1 MPRFC
6 EGNKM
11 RRIGIDVGGTFTDF
25 VVQNTE
31 DGTVQY
37 FKLSSTP
44 SDPSIAILDGL
55 QTIVSEFGFQANDVE
70 YIGHGTTVATNM
82 IIEER
87 GAATGLLVTRGF
99 RDVLAIGR
107 QNRPSL
113 YDTAPGKT
121 NPLVERYRRLEVDE
135 RLSATGDTISNLDE
149 NQLRLQIKCLAE
161 SGVEAIAICFLHS
174 YRNPDH
180 ERRALSVVKELMPQA
195 YVSVSSEVLPE
206 FREYER
212 TSTTVLNAYV
222 GPKMDRYLSHLNGGI
237 SSIGIPVEP
246 MTIHSN
252 GGVLSLESVRRY
264 PVATCL
270 SGPAAGVIGSA
281 MVGSRAGMPNLVTFD
296 VGGTSTDVALI
307 LGGKPMFTSGRMVA
321 DHPVKLPM
329 VDIHVIGAGGGSIAS
344 VDDASALKVG
354 PRSAGAAPGPAAY
367 DRGGVVPTITDANI
381 ALKRLDPVALLRGR
395 MPINRELAMKA
406 IKENV
411 ADRLELSVEEAA
423 YGILQV
429 AIANMSRAIRAVTTE
444 RGYDLDDLTLF
455 AYGGAGPLHATE
467 VARECGIKRVLIPQE
482 PGTMCARGALMSD
495 VSLDFVRTCLLAAS
509 AQNWGEI
516 WKLLHGLQRQ
526 GAEWLDGEK
535 VADENRRYN
544 LAVDAHYRGQNY
556 EITLPVSGLEQSL
569 DEFLENFAEAHKVE
583 YGYDIPGRDVEIVN
597 CRVQA
602 VGVTSKFEPAPH
614 QGGSSVEA
622 AQIDSRPVFFG
633 TDGWL
638 ETPVFDRSALP
649 VGIAVAGP
657 AIIDE
662 MSSTTVVLPGQ
673 EATIDVAGNII
684 VQA

>member
-1 MPRFC
+1 
-6 EGNKM
+6 M

-25 VVQNTE
+25 VVQNTT
-31 DGTVQY
+31 DGSVQF

-44 SDPSIAILDGL
+44 ADPSEAILDGL
-55 QTIVSEFGFQANDVE
+55 QRIVDEFAFPASDVD

-87 GAATGLLVTRGF
+87 GARTGLLTTRGF

-113 YDTAPGKT
+113 YDTSVSKT
-121 NPLVERYRRLEVDE
+121 PPLVERFRRLEVDE
-135 RLSATGDTISNLDE
+135 RLSATGQETLALSE
-149 NQLRLQIKCLAE
+149 NQLREQIATLNA

-174 YRNPDH
+174 YRNPEH
-180 ERRALSVVKELMPQA
+180 EERALAIVRDAMPDV
-195 YVSVSSEVLPE
+195 YVSISSKVLPE

-222 GPKMDRYLSHLNGGI
+222 GPKMDRYLSRLSGGI
-237 SSIGIPVEP
+237 ADIGTQVEP

-252 GGVLSLESVRRY
+252 GGVLSLDSVRRL

-270 SGPAAGVIGSA
+270 SGPAAGVVGSA
-281 MVGSRAGMPNLVTFD
+281 NVGTRAGMSNLVTFD

-307 LGGKPMFTSGRMVA
+307 LGGRPLFTSGRMVA

-354 PRSAGAAPGPAAY
+354 PRSAGAVPGPAAY
-367 DRGGVVPTITDANI
+367 DRGGTMPTLTDANI
-381 ALKRLDPVALLRGR
+381 ALNRLDPVALLRGR
-395 MPINRELAMKA
+395 MPINRQLALEA
-406 IKENV
+406 IKKQV
-411 ADRLELSVEEAA
+411 ADPLELTVDDAA

-467 VARECGIKRVLIPQE
+467 VARECGIKRILIPQE
-482 PGTMCARGALMSD
+482 PGTMCARGALLSD
-495 VSLDFVRTCLLAAS
+495 VSLDFVRTCLTVATLQTWKEVWNLLRELKHEGAAWLA
-509 AQNWGEI
+509 
-516 WKLLHGLQRQ
+516 
-526 GAEWLDGEK
+526 GEK
-535 VADENRRYN
+535 VPETDRRYN

-556 EITLPVSGLEQSL
+556 EITVPVNDL
-569 DEFLENFAEAHKVE
+569 DETGLALFLKEFGEAHKAE
-583 YGYDIPGRDVEIVN
+583 YGYDIPDRDVEIVN

-602 VGVTSKFEPAPH
+602 VGITSKFDPAPH
-614 QGGSSVEA
+614 FGGASVIE
-622 AQIDSRPVFFG
+622 AQIGTRPVFFG
-633 TDGWL
+633 EDGWL
-638 ETPVFDRSALP
+638 ETPIYERSALP
-649 VGIAVAGP
+649 VDQVVAGP
-657 AIIDE
+657 AVIDE
-662 MSSTTVVLPGQ
+662 MSSTTIVLPGQ
-673 EATIDVAGNII
+673 RATVDAAGNII

>member
-1 MPRFC
+1 
-6 EGNKM
+6 M

-25 VVQNTE
+25 VVQNTA

-37 FKLSSTP
+37 YKLPSTP
-44 SDPSIAILDGL
+44 ADPSQAILDGL
-55 QTIVSEFGFQANDVE
+55 GRIVEEFGFPASEVD

-87 GAATGLLVTRGF
+87 GAPTGLLTTRGF

-113 YDTAPGKT
+113 YDTTVPKAS
-121 NPLVERYRRLEVDE
+121 PLVERYCRLEVDE
-135 RLSATGDTISNLDE
+135 RLSATGDVVLHLDE
-149 NQLRLQIKCLAE
+149 EQLRRQAE
-161 SGVEAIAICFLHS
+161 LLRQSGVEAVAICFLHS
-174 YRNPDH
+174 YRNPVH
-180 ERRALSVVKELMPQA
+180 EERALAVVQSVMPDV
-195 YVSVSSEVLPE
+195 YVSISSKVLPE

-222 GPKMDRYLSHLNGGI
+222 GPKMDRYLSRLSGGI
-237 SSIGIPVEP
+237 SDIGIPVAP

-252 GGVLSLESVRRY
+252 GGVLSLESVRRL

-270 SGPAAGVIGSA
+270 SGPAAGVVGAA
-281 MVGSRAGMPNLVTFD
+281 MVGARAGMPNLVTFD

-307 LGGKPMFTSGRMVA
+307 LDGRALFTSGRLVA

-367 DRGGVVPTITDANI
+367 DKGGTMPTLTDVNI
-381 ALKRLDPVALLRGR
+381 ALNRLDPVALLRGR
-395 MPINRELAMKA
+395 MPINRELAIRA

-411 ADRLELSVEEAA
+411 ADPLELSTDDAA

-467 VARECGIKRVLIPQE
+467 VARECGIKRILIPQE
-482 PGTMCARGALMSD
+482 PGTMCARGALLSD
-495 VSLDFVRTCLLAAS
+495 VSLDFVRTCLAMVDAKSWTQVWALLRELQKDGAVWLA
-509 AQNWGEI
+509 
-516 WKLLHGLQRQ
+516 
-526 GAEWLDGEK
+526 GEK
-535 VADENRRYN
+535 VPEEHRRFN
-544 LAVDAHYRGQNY
+544 LAVDAHYRGQNF
-556 EITLPVSGLEQSL
+556 EITVPVNDMNESGLDIFQKK
-569 DEFLENFAEAHKVE
+569 FGEAHQAE
-583 YGYDIPGRDVEIVN
+583 YGYDIPGRDIEIVN

-602 VGVTSKFEPAPH
+602 IGVTTKFEPAPH
-614 QGGSSVEA
+614 QGGTSITD
-622 AQIDSRPVFFG
+622 AQIGHRPVFFG
-633 TDGWL
+633 KEGWL
-638 ETPVFDRSALP
+638 DTPVYDRAALP
-649 VGIAVAGP
+649 VDSPLFGP
-657 AIIDE
+657 AVIDE
-662 MSSTTVVLPGQ
+662 MSSTTIVLPGQ
-673 EATIDVAGNII
+673 QAAVDAAGNII